1 MRVLVVDDQSHV
13 RRWVRS
19 VLKTMGITDV
29 AEAADGREAMT
40 AVVQP
45 GAWFDL
51 ILCDLR
57 MPTRDGIETIRAF
70 AGLGIESAIIIMS
83 VEEERMIE
91 SAGALAEMQGLRLLG
106 TVHKPLT
113 PANLEPLLQRVPR
126 VDAVRR
132 AEPPV
137 VAREDLAN
145 AFSRGEL
152 LLHYQPKVWMASGK
166 FAGVEALVRWKHP
179 ELGLVPPGAFV
190 PLMEESDVL
199 SASLGDFAV
208 REALACSR
216 RWHDA
221 GRELNVAINLSARTF
236 DDLEFPERL
245 DALCVAAQVPAR
257 DVTLEVTETQVA
269 RDAIRMIDVATR
281 LRLKGFS
288 LAVDDFGT
296 GQSGLAQLQR
306 MPFNE
311 IKIDRQFVH
320 GCSTSATQRSVVEA
334 SIALAHSL
342 KMTSVAEGIQDRPD
356 WDVVAGLGCDIVQGF
371 AIARPMSETRLRAW
385 AAQWSLI
392 NG

>member
-1 MRVLVVDDQSHV
+1 
-13 RRWVRS
+13 
-19 VLKTMGITDV
+19 
-29 AEAADGREAMT
+29 
-40 AVVQP
+40 
-45 GAWFDL
+45 
-51 ILCDLR
+51 
-57 MPTRDGIETIRAF
+57 
-70 AGLGIESAIIIMS
+70 
-83 VEEERMIE
+83 
-91 SAGALAEMQGLRLLG
+91 
-106 TVHKPLT
+106 
-113 PANLEPLLQRVPR
+113 
-126 VDAVRR
+126 
-132 AEPPV
+132 
-137 VAREDLAN
+137 
-145 AFSRGEL
+145 
-152 LLHYQPKVWMASGK
+152 MASGK

-179 ELGLVPPGAFV
+179 ELGLVPPDAFV
-190 PLMEESDVL
+190 PLMEESDTL

-221 GRELNVAINLSARTF
+221 GRELNVAINVSARTF

-245 DALCVAAQVPAR
+245 EALCVEAQVPAR

-288 LAVDDFGT
+288 LSVDDFGT

-320 GCSTSATQRSVVEA
+320 GCATSATQRSVVEA

-342 KMTSVAEGIQDRPD
+342 KMTSVAEGIQNRPD
-356 WDVVAGLGCDIVQGF
+356 WDLVASLGCDIVQGF